1 MRRCLQILTATALI
15 HLFSWVCLAQV
26 ELGDE
31 IPVASQATPLSTET
45 TPSQV
50 PLPPPSQPPAPPPTV
65 YSRGYEVRADIHKYA
80 SYATIPV
87 FAAEW
92 ALGQSLYDNPSS
104 SGARRGAHAAVGTAI
119 VGLFGVQAVTG
130 VWNLWASRHDPKGR
144 NVRIAH
150 SALMLASN
158 AGLVVAAANGPNSR
172 KPDFNSAKVTHR
184 NVAIASIGVGTAGY
198 LLVLFRRSH

>member
-15 HLFSWVCLAQV
+15 HLFSWACLAQV
-26 ELGDE
+26 EVGDE
-31 IPVASQATPLSTET
+31 IPVASQATPLSTQT
-45 TPSQV
+45 TPSPV
-50 PLPPPSQPPAPPPTV
+50 PPPPSQPAPSPTV
-65 YSRGYEVRADIHKYA
+65 YTHAYEVRADIHKYA
-80 SYATIPV
+80 SWATIPV

-130 VWNLWASRHDPKGR
+130 VWNLWASRHDPQGR
-144 NVRIAH
+144 KIRVAH

-158 AGLVVAAANGPNSR
+158 VGLLVASANGPNSR

-184 NVAIASIGVGTAGY
+184 NVAIASIGIGTAGY

>member
-15 HLFSWVCLAQV
+15 HLFSWACLAQV
-26 ELGDE
+26 EVGDE
-31 IPVASQATPLSTET
+31 IPVASQATPLSIPT

-50 PLPPPSQPPAPPPTV
+50 PPPLSQPAPSPTV
-65 YSRGYEVRADIHKYA
+65 YTHAYEVRADIHKYA
-80 SYATIPV
+80 SWATIPV

-130 VWNLWASRHDPKGR
+130 VWNLWASRHDPLGR
-144 NVRIAH
+144 KIRVAH

-158 AGLVVAAANGPNSR
+158 VGLLVASANGPSSR